1 MTVELAQIAAGL
13 PMAASFAVAGGIST
27 FREGRRRASLN
38 EAMHELRRPL
48 QVLALSLP
56 ADRAEE
62 EACDASLQMATAAL
76 ERLDREING
85 GPADGRLEPVEMKAL
100 VVAAVRRWK
109 SAAAAQGRGLQLLW
123 RAGDPV
129 VAGAEFEL
137 AQALDNLINNA
148 IQHGAGNVAVEVRE
162 ADGRL
167 RLAVRNLNGLSL
179 ARDRRGER
187 PGRRQRIAGRHRHG
201 HGLRVVARTAA
212 AHGGSFH
219 LLRSKGSTE
228 ARLELPLLG
237 EGEPR

>member
-1 MTVELAQIAAGL
+1 MTVELAEIAAGL

-56 ADRAEE
+56 ADLEE
-62 EACDASLQMATAAL
+62 GEACESSLRMATAAL

-85 GPADGRLEPVEMKAL
+85 GPVEKGPEPVEMKAMAE
-100 VVAAVRRWK
+100 AAVRRWK
-109 SAAAAQGRGLQLLW
+109 SEAALRGRGLQLLW

-129 VAGAEFEL
+129 VASCEFEL

-148 IQHGAGNVAVEVRE
+148 LEHGGGNVTIEARE
-162 ADGRL
+162 AGDRL

-179 ARDRRGER
+179 ARGKREARL
-187 PGRRQRIAGRHRHG
+187 GRRQRIAGRHRHG

-212 AHGGSFH
+212 DHGGSFC
-219 LLRSKGSTE
+219 LLQSKHGTE
-228 ARLELPLLG
+228 ARLELPLRR

>member
-1 MTVELAQIAAGL
+1 MTVELAEIAAGL

-56 ADRAEE
+56 ADRAEG
-62 EACDASLQMATAAL
+62 EACDSSLRMAAAAL

-85 GPADGRLEPVEMKAL
+85 QAAEAGPRLFEAKAL
-100 VVAAVRRWK
+100 LEDAVGRWK
-109 SAAAAQGRGLQLLW
+109 KPAALRGRGLQLLW
-123 RAGDPV
+123 RAGEPQV
-129 VAGAEFEL
+129 TGCEFEL

-148 IQHGAGNVAVEVRE
+148 LQHGGGKVTIEVRE
-162 ADGRL
+162 AGDCL

-179 ARDRRGER
+179 ARDQRDER

-212 AHGGSFH
+212 HHDGSFR
-219 LLRSKGSTE
+219 LLQSKHSTE
-228 ARLELPLLG
+228 ARLELPLHDG
-237 EGEPR
+237 GAER

>member
-1 MTVELAQIAAGL
+1 MAVELAEIAAGL

-62 EACDASLQMATAAL
+62 EACDSSLRMATAAL

-85 GPADGRLEPVEMKAL
+85 QAAGESPKPLAARALLED
-100 VVAAVRRWK
+100 AVGRWK
-109 SAAAAQGRGLQLLW
+109 RPAALRGRALQLLW
-123 RAGDPV
+123 RASEPRVTGSEV
-129 VAGAEFEL
+129 GL

-148 IQHGAGNVAVEVRE
+148 IEHGAGKVTIEARE
-162 ADGRL
+162 ISGRL
-167 RLAVRNLNGLSL
+167 LLAVRNSDRSPL
-179 ARDRRGER
+179 ARGKREGFDLRRRLG
-187 PGRRQRIAGRHRHG
+187 GYHRHG

-212 AHGGSFH
+212 DHGGSFQ
-219 LLRSKGSTE
+219 LLRFKGGTE
-228 ARLELPLLG
+228 ARFELPLHP
-237 EGEPR
+237 EGSGR

>member
-1 MTVELAQIAAGL
+1 VELAEIAAGL

-56 ADRAEE
+56 ADRGEE
-62 EACDASLQMATAAL
+62 EACDSSLRMAAAAL

-85 GPADGRLEPVEMKAL
+85 TSAADGLEAVEMKAL
-100 VVAAVRRWK
+100 AEAAARRWK
-109 SAAAAQGRGLQLLW
+109 SAAAVRGRDLRLLW
-123 RAGDPV
+123 RADNPA
-129 VAGAEFEL
+129 VAGSETDL

-148 IQHGAGNVAVEVRE
+148 IEHGCGRVTIEGREVG
-162 ADGRL
+162 DRL
-167 RLAVRNLNGLSL
+167 RLAVRNPRGLSPV
-179 ARDRRGER
+179 RGKRER
-187 PGRRQRIAGRHRHG
+187 PDLRQRIAGRHRHG

-212 AHGGSFH
+212 DHGASFH
-219 LLRSKGSTE
+219 LLQSKHSTE

-237 EGEPR
+237 GGERE

>member
-1 MTVELAQIAAGL
+1 MTVELAEIAAGL
-13 PMAASFAVAGGIST
+13 PMAASFAVAGGITS

-56 ADRAEE
+56 SNTREE
-62 EACDASLQMATAAL
+62 EPCDSSLQMATAAL

-85 GPADGRLEPVEMKAL
+85 GPAEKGLEPVEMKAL
-100 VVAAVRRWK
+100 AEAAVRRWRS
-109 SAAAAQGRGLQLLW
+109 SATGRGRGLQLVW
-123 RAGDPV
+123 RAGDPT
-129 VAGAEFEL
+129 VAGSEFDF

-148 IQHGAGNVAVEVRE
+148 LEHGSGKVTIEVRE

-167 RLAVRNLNGLSL
+167 RLAVRNLNALSL
-179 ARDRRGER
+179 ARGQREER
-187 PGRRQRIAGRHRHG
+187 PPRRQRIGGRHRHG

-212 AHGGSFH
+212 DHGGSFH

-237 EGEPR
+237 AGEPR